1 MFFIVFE
8 WGRILESPIDKQE
21 VKSNAEL
28 RRNDFSV
35 KIKSN
40 KKHYEIVGIW

>member
-1 MFFIVFE
+1 MGQNF
-8 WGRILESPIDKQE
+8 GNPIDKQE

-35 KIKSN
+35 NVSVQTVVFRRQFSKN
-40 KKHYEIVGIW
+40 